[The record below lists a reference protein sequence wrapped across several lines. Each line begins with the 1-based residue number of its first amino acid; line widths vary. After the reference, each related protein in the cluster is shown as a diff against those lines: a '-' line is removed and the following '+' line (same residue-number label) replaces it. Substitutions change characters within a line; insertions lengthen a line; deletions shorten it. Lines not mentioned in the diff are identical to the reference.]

1 MSAVA
6 SKKKPSRKAPPSG
19 KGLTF
24 EKVWA
29 LMQKNIELDAKRK
42 EEFDRRMQEL
52 ATQEAK
58 RESKQK
64 KEFEQLKKKLAERE
78 AKWKE
83 ELAAQET
90 KRKEELDRQMKEIA
104 AQEAKR
110 KEELAAQEAK
120 RKEELDR
127 QMKELAEQEAKRKEK
142 LAEQE
147 AERERKLAEQEAK
160 YKEEREQRKKEEA
173 EYIKEAWRIVRRN
186 GKQLGEVHRR
196 FGQLAEHLVAPG
208 IAKRFNELGYH
219 FDLSAKGT
227 KIHGENGKI
236 KTEIDLFMENLKTI
250 IAIEVK
256 SRPVVQDVE
265 HHIKRLKILQEHY
278 RGINDQRKILGGIAG
293 AIYEIEVKTAVREAG
308 LFVIEQ
314 SGDTMKIDVPEGF
327 VPREW

>member
-6 SKKKPSRKAPPSG
+6 SKKRPSRKAPPSG

-29 LMQKNIELDAKRK
+29 LMQKNIELDAKRDAKRK

-52 ATQEAK
+52 AEQEAK
-58 RESKQK
+58 REAKQK
-64 KEFEQLKKKLAERE
+64 KEFEQFKKKLAERE
-78 AKWKE
+78 TKWKE
-83 ELAAQET
+83 ELAE
-90 KRKEELDRQMKEIA
+90 R
-104 AQEAKR
+104 EAKL

-127 QMKELAEQEAKRKEK
+127 QMKEIAEEEAKRKKELDEQEAKRKEK
-142 LAEQE
+142 LAEEE
-147 AERERKLAEQEAK
+147 AKREEELAEKEAK
-160 YKEEREQRKKEEA
+160 REKELDRLERM
-173 EYIKEAWRIVRRN
+173 IRRN
-186 GKQLGEVHRR
+186 GKQLGEVHHR

-236 KTEIDLFMENLKTI
+236 KTEIDLFMENVKTI

-265 HHIKRLKILQEHY
+265 HHIKRIEIIQDHY
-278 RGINDQRKILGGIAG
+278 RGINDQRKILGGVAG
-293 AIYEIEVKTAVREAG
+293 AIYEEDVKNAVQKAG

-327 VPREW
+327 IPREW